1 MIVFAAIV
9 PHSPLLISTVGK
21 EHREKLAKTL
31 TAIQEIEQAL
41 YLAKPETL
49 CIIAPHGPRYP
60 DAFSANMAGSYT
72 GTLKSF
78 GDFSTT
84 VTAKSDFMLI
94 DRTHRKLREEGIPFT
109 LTSSEELD
117 YGYTIPIL
125 LLASHLQNWKLF
137 PVSPSMMDGKAHY
150 EFGRQIKRVLHAET
164 RRVAVI
170 ASADLS
176 HKLSAES
183 PGGASVEGP
192 KFDQAMQEGVVAK
205 DPSGILTLPTDITE
219 NAGQCGFR
227 PIATLLG
234 TLDNMNVTSKI
245 LSYEAPF
252 GVGYLVARY
261 DIA

>member
-9 PHSPLLISTVGK
+9 PHSPLLMPTVGK
-21 EHREKLAKTL
+21 EHRDKLAKTV
-31 TAIQEIEQAL
+31 AACQEIEQAL

-183 PGGASVEGP
+183 PGGASTEGP
-192 KFDQAMQEGVVAK
+192 KFDQAIQEGVVSK
-205 DPSGILTLPTDITE
+205 DPTALLTMPTDITE
-219 NAGQCGFR
+219 NAGQCGYR
-227 PIATLLG
+227 PISTLLG
-234 TLDNMNVTSKI
+234 TLDNMNVTAKV

>member
-9 PHSPLLISTVGK
+9 PHSPLLIPSIGK
-21 EHREKLAKTL
+21 EHRDKLAATV
-31 TAIQEIEQAL
+31 AAYQEIEQAL

-84 VTAKSDFMLI
+84 VSAKSDFMLI

-125 LLASHLQNWKLF
+125 MLASHLQNWKLF
-137 PVSPSMMDGKAHY
+137 PISPSMMDGKAHY
-150 EFGRQIKRVLHAET
+150 EFGRQLKRTLHAET

-176 HKLSAES
+176 HKLTAES
-183 PGGASVEGP
+183 PGGASIDGP
-192 KFDQAMQEGVVAK
+192 KFDAAAQEFCVAK
-205 DPSGILTLPTDITE
+205 DPTPFLTLPVDVVE
-219 NAGQCGFR
+219 NASQCGYR
-227 PIATLLG
+227 PITTLLG
-234 TLDNMNVTSKI
+234 TLENINTTPKL

-252 GVGYLVARY
+252 GVGYMVAKF
-261 DIA
+261 DIV